1 MGGRVVITGMGV
13 ISPLGNELESFW
25 SALVRGESGIRR
37 ITRFDASEFRTQI
50 AGEVLDF
57 DPTLYMDRKEAR
69 RMDRFTQFAL
79 GAAALAIEDAGLDLD
94 REDRERV
101 GVILGSGIGGIAT
114 LEDQARLLYEKG
126 PGRVSPFFVPM
137 MIGNMAAGQIALAY
151 GLYGPNVTLVT
162 ACASSNNAIGDA
174 MRAIKYGEVDVVITG
189 GAEAAITPLALAGF
203 CSMKALSTRNEEPAR
218 ASRPFDAGR
227 DGFVMAEGA
236 AILILESEEHAR
248 RRGARIYAE
257 VAGYGLSC
265 DAHHVTAPEPEG
277 RGAALAMQ
285 RAMADAGVTPGE
297 VDYINAH
304 GTSTPL
310 GDAAETAG
318 IKRAFGTAAS
328 RVAVSSTKSMTGH
341 LLGAAGALE
350 AVVCV
355 QAIRHGI
362 IPPTINYE
370 TPDPECDLDYVPNK
384 ARKADVRVALS
395 NGFGF
400 GGHNATLCFRRL
412 RDTEESEG

>member
-1 MGGRVVITGMGV
+1 MGERVVITGMGV
-13 ISPLGNELESFW
+13 VSPLGNGLDRFW

-37 ITRFDASEFRTQI
+37 ITSFDATGFRTQI
-50 AGEVLDF
+50 AGEIPDF

-79 GAAALAIEDAGLDLD
+79 AATALALDDAGLDLA
-94 REDRERV
+94 REERERV

-114 LEDQARLLYEKG
+114 LEEQARVLYEKG

-151 GLYGPNVTLVT
+151 GLHGLNVTLVT

-174 MRAIKYGEVDVVITG
+174 MRAIKYGEADVVITG

-203 CSMKALSTRNEEPAR
+203 CSMKALSTRNDEPAR
-218 ASRPFDAGR
+218 ACRPFDAGR

-265 DAHHVTAPEPEG
+265 DAHHMTAPEPEG
-277 RGAALAMQ
+277 RGAALSMQ
-285 RAMADAGVTPGE
+285 RAMADAGVSPEE

-310 GDAAETAG
+310 GDIAETAG
-318 IKRAFGTAAS
+318 IKRAFGPAAS

-350 AVVCV
+350 AVVCAQV
-355 QAIRHGI
+355 IRHGI

-370 TPDPECDLDYVPNK
+370 EPDPECDLDYVPNT

-400 GGHNATLCFRRL
+400 GGHNATLCFKRFEVA
-412 RDTEESEG
+412 EEREG

>member
-1 MGGRVVITGMGV
+1 MGGRVVITGVGV
-13 ISPLGNELESFW
+13 ISPLGNELDGFW

-37 ITRFDASEFRTQI
+37 ITRFDASGFRTQI
-50 AGEVLDF
+50 AGEVPDF

-79 GAAALAIEDAGLDLD
+79 GATSLAMADAGLDLD
-94 REDRERV
+94 EEDRERV

-114 LEDQARLLYEKG
+114 LEEQARVLYEKG

-137 MIGNMAAGQIALAY
+137 MIGNMAAGQIALAH

-174 MRAIKYGEVDVVITG
+174 MRAIMYGEVDVVITG

-265 DAHHVTAPEPEG
+265 DAYHMTAPEPEG
-277 RGAALAMQ
+277 RGAALAML
-285 RAMADAGVTPGE
+285 RAMADAGVAPDE

-310 GDAAETAG
+310 GDIAETVG
-318 IKRAFGTAAS
+318 IKRAFGAAAS
-328 RVAVSSTKSMTGH
+328 RVAISSTKSMTGH

-350 AVVCV
+350 AVVCA

-370 TPDPECDLDYVPNK
+370 NSDPECDLDYVPNT

-400 GGHNATLCFRRL
+400 GGHNATLCFRRFE
-412 RDTEESEG
+412 DTEEREG